1 MYRPVYRLESYKL
14 SDEADADIKD
24 MARSSAAQWGMER
37 AERYILGLHQTCI
50 ALADYPD
57 IGRDASY
64 IRPGYMRIESG
75 SHVIFH
81 QALNAGILVVR
92 VFHQRM
98 DFVRH
103 L

>member
-1 MYRPVYRLESYKL
+1 VDSYKL
-14 SDEADADIKD
+14 SHEADADIKEI
-24 MARSSAAQWGMER
+24 ARSSAAQWAMER
-37 AERYILGLHQTCI
+37 AGRYILGLHQTCI
-50 ALADYPD
+50 ALADYRD

-75 SHVIFH
+75 SHVIFY
-81 QALNAGILVVR
+81 QAPNAGIPVVR
-92 VFHQRM
+92 VLRQRM